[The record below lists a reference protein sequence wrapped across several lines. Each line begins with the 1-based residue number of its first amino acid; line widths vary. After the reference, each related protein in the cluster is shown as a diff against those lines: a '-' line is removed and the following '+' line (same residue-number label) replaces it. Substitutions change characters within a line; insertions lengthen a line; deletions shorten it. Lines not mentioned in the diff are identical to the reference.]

1 MVYPLTIYRE
11 YRQVNMHL
19 TSGKCSAVMILASRV
34 LGGVMMRLALFT
46 DTYLPETNGVAGT
59 LHRLSNHLNRR
70 RIEHL
75 LFTPNSVIEGSHETQ
90 VRSVANI
97 PFFCIPNAAL
107 LYPTEQTHT
116 SNYKPFNPICCISLR
131 LLIWGC
137 LV

>member
-1 MVYPLTIYRE
+1 MFVPKSFYRE

-107 LYPTEQTHT
+107 LYPTEQTRT
-116 SNYKPFNPICCISLR
+116 SSYKPFNPICCISPH